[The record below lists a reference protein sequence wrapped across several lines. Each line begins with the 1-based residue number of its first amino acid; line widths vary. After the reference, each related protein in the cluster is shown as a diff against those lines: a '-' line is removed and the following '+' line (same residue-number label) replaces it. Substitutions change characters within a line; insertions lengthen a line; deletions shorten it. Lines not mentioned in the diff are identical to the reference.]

1 MQSFMFII
9 LHIPGRVNR
18 VADFFS
24 RSGAPLAF
32 LGLLLG
38 GFSPIFGQNGKL
50 FYKNAQ
56 IKNASSLFSTSP
68 IFSESP
74 ICVLRDA
81 LKTGYALPLVFEHSS
96 VD

>member
-1 MQSFMFII
+1 MQSFMLFI

-38 GFSPIFGQNGKL
+38 GFSPISLQNGIL
-50 FYKNAQ
+50 FYKNANK
-56 IKNASSLFSTSP
+56 KNASSLNAISTVDPKSP
-68 IFSESP
+68 GYVQSAGACFRGREK
-74 ICVLRDA
+74 LR
-81 LKTGYALPLVFEHSS
+81 KR
-96 VD
+96 